1 MAVALKELY
10 AAISPQYHVKLHT
23 ESCFDKMIA
32 WTHVVE
38 DIEFISSLHGEEL
51 VFFSGLNCTS
61 EDWLKRYI
69 TELDRHHVGGLIM
82 SFRGEETFS
91 KEIVGFCNEIR
102 FPIFSASWTTPY
114 MDIMRL
120 FAEILLK
127 NEQRETNLI
136 AAFKNAIYYPENEGS
151 YLSHFERNGFLRDME
166 YIVVIL
172 SCHTYDEE
180 TGNEQLNKIEKSLR
194 FILEN
199 VIAYEENRRLIILAA
214 GYSLH
219 KIQEEFQR
227 LCGKDTNVYAGIGTV
242 AGRSRDIHRSH
253 ENAYTAYRLTKTGI
267 PRNLLSYDELGIYKI
282 LADVKEEEIYPE
294 FVSET
299 VGELMKYDREKH
311 TDYMNILEVY
321 FENDCSAVH
330 TAQTLYCHKNT
341 LAYKLDKIKRILGYD
356 ILKNENRVKIM
367 VAIYILRLGTGYF

>member
-227 LCGKDTNVYAGIGTV
+227 LCGKDSNVYAGIGTV

>member
-227 LCGKDTNVYAGIGTV
+227 LCGKDSNIYAGIGTV

>member
-180 TGNEQLNKIEKSLR
+180 TGNEQLNKIEK

-227 LCGKDTNVYAGIGTV
+227 LCGKDSNVYAGIGTV

>member
-227 LCGKDTNVYAGIGTV
+227 LCGKDSNVYAGIGTV

-282 LADVKEEEIYPE
+282 LADVKEEEVYPE